1 MKKDCPHGLKS
12 EKGDVKK
19 VSKVKAAKEQEKPEQ
34 GEKGVKD
41 TTGGEE
47 SAKELGSPP
56 TTSASSY
63 RESPPRQSGTE
74 AAAELLT
81 EATSLLKTL
90 RSVKV
95 LRMKELKH
103 KLDTRGGAVGLLDGG
118 ATNGLREALPH
129 EIPRLEPVRVELAS
143 GSTTLCKVSEHR
155 TLLSKEPEVIVPLH
169 CLVAL
174 GYRLNW
180 SPAGVSITH
189 PEYGKIECALRGG
202 CLVLPESEALSLL
215 EVMEKADRGEL
226 MMDSEIRAWWASKFP
241 EVLQETWEYM
251 RGQMAYDPCLCPW
264 NRHQRRRH
272 QRSKGIILNLYSGKD
287 TGIWSSKNWLH
298 YNITMGHSMICT
310 PWVP

>member
-103 KLDTRGGAVGLLDGG
+103 KVDTRGGAVGLLDGG
-118 ATNGLREALPH
+118 ATNGLREALPR
-129 EIPRLEPVRVELAS
+129 EIPRLEPVS
-143 GSTTLCKVSEHR
+143 G
-155 TLLSKEPEVIVPLH
+155 
-169 CLVAL
+169 
-174 GYRLNW
+174 
-180 SPAGVSITH
+180 
-189 PEYGKIECALRGG
+189 
-202 CLVLPESEALSLL
+202 
-215 EVMEKADRGEL
+215 
-226 MMDSEIRAWWASKFP
+226 
-241 EVLQETWEYM
+241 
-251 RGQMAYDPCLCPW
+251 
-264 NRHQRRRH
+264 
-272 QRSKGIILNLYSGKD
+272 
-287 TGIWSSKNWLH
+287 TGIGFDYSVQ
-298 YNITMGHSMICT
+298 GE
-310 PWVP
+310 